1 MVSTDTGYA
10 PTRWAF
16 DDEVSRVFD
25 NMLERSIPQL
35 DVMRQ
40 ACFDLACRYREH
52 GTMILDLGCS
62 RGDAL
67 APLIDKWGMGNRY
80 LGIEVSQPM
89 LQACRERFTGAIQQK
104 IIEIKELDLR
114 SAFPPILASVTQ
126 SILTLMFIPL
136 EYRQRLV
143 QRIYDHLLPG
153 GAFLIVEKILGSSD
167 ELNTAMVDLY
177 HRLKH
182 DHGYSAMDIERKRL
196 ALEGVLV
203 PVTASWNEEMLR
215 MAGFH
220 EVDCFWRWMNFAGWI
235 AVKRRS

>member
-1 MVSTDTGYA
+1 MISTDTGYTPA
-10 PTRWAF
+10 RWAF

-25 NMLERSIPQL
+25 NMLQRSIPQL

-40 ACFDLACRYREH
+40 ACFDLACRYRQH

-67 APLIDKWGMGNRY
+67 AGLVDRWGTGNSY

-89 LQACRERFTGAIQQK
+89 LNACRQRFSVAIQQK
-104 IIEIKELDLR
+104 IMEIKELDLR
-114 SAFPPILASVTQ
+114 SEFPPILASVTQ

-153 GAFLIVEKILGSSD
+153 GACIIVDKILGSSD

-182 DHGYSAMDIERKRL
+182 GNGYSAMDIERKRL

-203 PVTASWNEEMLR
+203 PVTARWNEELFEA
-215 MAGFH
+215 AGFR
-220 EVDCFWRWMNFAGWI
+220 EIDCFWRWMNFSGWI
-235 AVKRRS
+235 AIKR